1 MFALFYRLPKSF
13 YTSGTNWY
21 YMESKSVHLRITS
34 EMVKEFNS
42 IKGAM
47 GFSNIQEF
55 IKDAMRKAMLE
66 YRRHAAMRTI
76 KKLQGSAPNARHIT
90 TRERNR
96 IAEQLFREKE
106 MSRDILKEYGL
117 K

>member
-1 MFALFYRLPKSF
+1 
-13 YTSGTNWY
+13 
-21 YMESKSVHLRITS
+21 MESRSVHLRITS

-42 IKGAM
+42 IKGSM

-55 IKDAMRKAMLE
+55 IKDSMRKAMLE

-90 TRERNR
+90 TRERNK
-96 IAEQLFREKE
+96 IAEELFTEKARG
-106 MSRDILKEYGL
+106 RDISKEYGL